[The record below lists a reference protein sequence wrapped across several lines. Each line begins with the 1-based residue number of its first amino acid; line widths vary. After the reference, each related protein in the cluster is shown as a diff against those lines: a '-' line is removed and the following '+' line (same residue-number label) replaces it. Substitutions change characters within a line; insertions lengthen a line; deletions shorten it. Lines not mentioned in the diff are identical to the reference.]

1 LKVSAR
7 DTVGNRLSLDLYE
20 ASSIGISM
28 NLKDEMVTREIAL
41 RNNMNPVSSNAIP
54 GRHQKASSLPG

>member
-1 LKVSAR
+1 MPYR
-7 DTVGNRLSLDLYE
+7 DTVGNRLSLELYE
-20 ASSIGISM
+20 AVSGMGTSI

-41 RNNMNPVSSNAIP
+41 RNSSVSSNSIP

>member
-20 ASSIGISM
+20 ASSIGISV

-41 RNNMNPVSSNAIP
+41 RNNMKNPDSIP